1 MYASEAWSDTAQGT
15 YIAFNTTANT
25 TTTLAER
32 MRIDNAG
39 NVGIGTTS
47 PAALL
52 SSNVNGSGSVT
63 ALNLT
68 NSNTGLAAGTG
79 PAINFG
85 INNANLGAFGKIEVL
100 NQTATSGS
108 NSYMAFSTRGG
119 DVLAERMRIDSSGNV
134 GIGTASPTNKL
145 TVIGGNG
152 ATLRLDNAGERY
164 TQINFN
170 NNSTNK
176 AAITLDN
183 TNSLVEHY
191 CASGI
196 FQTFWSNNTERMR
209 IHSSGGVSIG
219 NTTDP
224 GATNLSVTGAIVS
237 NGAGVLTTAGSYTM
251 TGGARITS
259 FNLGNTSGAS
269 ITPNAFSS
277 NYQFA
282 TNNGAGTINAPAADC
297 AIDILLSNTTGAS
310 TITFSGY
317 TVVANNFGD
326 PLTTTT
332 TARFI
337 ISIRRINSIS
347 TYTIKQIAT

>member
-1 MYASEAWSDTAQGT
+1 MRL
-15 YIAFNTTANT
+15 FN
-25 TTTLAER
+25 
-32 MRIDNAG
+32 
-39 NVGIGTTS
+39 
-47 PAALL
+47 
-52 SSNVNGSGSVT
+52 
-63 ALNLT
+63 
-68 NSNTGLAAGTG
+68 
-79 PAINFG
+79 
-85 INNANLGAFGKIEVL
+85 
-100 NQTATSGS
+100 
-108 NSYMAFSTRGG
+108 
-119 DVLAERMRIDSSGNV
+119 
-134 GIGTASPTNKL
+134 
-145 TVIGGNG
+145 
-152 ATLRLDNAGERY
+152 
-164 TQINFN
+164 
-170 NNSTNK
+170 
-176 AAITLDN
+176 
-183 TNSLVEHY
+183 
-191 CASGI
+191 
-196 FQTFWSNNTERMR
+196 
-209 IHSSGGVSIG
+209 SGGVSIG